1 MKKLRKGDNVVVI
14 CGKDK
19 GRNGTITQV
28 IGDRALVE
36 GINVVKRH
44 TKPNPQANNP
54 GGVIDKV
61 KSIHISNL
69 MLVNS
74 NSNLG
79 ERVSIRLV
87 EEQSDSKNHKIKRE
101 RYFKSSNQAVK

>member
-1 MKKLRKGDNVVVI
+1 MNKLRKGDSITVI

-19 GRNGTITQV
+19 GRTGTITKI
-28 IGDRALVE
+28 IGDRALVD

-54 GGVIDKV
+54 GGVVDKT

-74 NSNLG
+74 KSNKG
-79 ERVSIRLV
+79 EKVSVRLV
-87 EEQSDSKNHKIKRE
+87 ENKAGAKSERE
-101 RYFKSSNQAVK
+101 RYFKSTNDVVS